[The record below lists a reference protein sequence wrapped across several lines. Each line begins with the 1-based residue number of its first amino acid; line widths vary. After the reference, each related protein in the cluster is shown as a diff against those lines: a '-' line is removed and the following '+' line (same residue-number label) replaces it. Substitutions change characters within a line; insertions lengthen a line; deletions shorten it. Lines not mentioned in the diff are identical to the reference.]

1 MSNGITLPDLPAA
14 PFSEVQALVRRLVT
28 EGDWTAVPPL
38 LDELYDQ
45 GRVEDRR
52 DLVKSISTLGA
63 YIAFSASY
71 TYTYA
76 SCRSHLEA
84 IAAQFWLDLFDLNYV
99 VGAITEKQKQKPTN
113 QIVVND
119 YIITN

>member
-38 LDELYDQ
+38 LDELYAQ

-52 DLVKSISTLGA
+52 ELTKTISLLGA
-63 YIAFSASY
+63 YITFSSVHPY
-71 TYTYA
+71 
-76 SCRSHLEA
+76 SHMACKSNLEA

-99 VGAITEKQKQKPTN
+99 VGAITEKQKPTN
-113 QIVVND
+113 QIAVND
-119 YIITN
+119 YLITN